1 MPKNVTDTL
10 TLGTAPIGQLL
21 RQYALPAI
29 IAMTASSLYNIVDSV
44 FIGHGVGALAL
55 SGLTVAK
62 PFMDICAAFGSMVG
76 VGASTLVAIKLGQ
89 KDYESAR
96 RVLGNVIVLN
106 ILLSAIVTIIGL
118 IFLDPIL
125 RLFGASDDTLRYAH
139 DYMVPILVCNVMT
152 HIYFGLNNVL
162 RSSGHPRSSMIATIV
177 AVTTN
182 IILDPIFIFGLKM
195 GVRGAAIAT
204 MISQAVAVVW
214 QLTIFLNPKELL
226 HFHRGMW
233 RLDKTIVLDSLTIG
247 LSPFLMNIAHSVVV
261 IIINN
266 QLKSYGGDMAIAAYG
281 VINRVTF
288 VFAMIVMGLNQGMQ
302 PIAGY
307 NYGAKKYDRML
318 SVFRL
323 TAIWATVVTT
333 LVFLLA
339 ELCPTML
346 VELFTHD
353 RALIDM
359 SVPAMR
365 IVLCVF
371 FCTGFQ
377 MVTGNFFTSI
387 GMAGK
392 AIFLS
397 LTRQVLY
404 LIPLTLTLPLLFS
417 VNGVWASLPVSDLL
431 SAITALIMLMVQLRQ
446 FRRAHAAQSA
456 TAQDSALEMTE
467 PEA

>member
-387 GMAGK
+387 GMADK

>member
-1 MPKNVTDTL
+1 
-10 TLGTAPIGQLL
+10 
-21 RQYALPAI
+21 
-29 IAMTASSLYNIVDSV
+29 MTASSLYNIVDSV

-89 KDYESAR
+89 RDYESAR

-106 ILLSAIVTIIGL
+106 ILLSAVVTAVGL
-118 IFLDPIL
+118 LWLDPIL
-125 RLFGASDDTLRYAH
+125 MSFGASPQTLKYAH
-139 DYMVPILVCNVMT
+139 DYMVPILIGNVLT
-152 HIYFGLNNVL
+152 HIYFGLNNML
-162 RSSGHPRSSMIATIV
+162 RSSGHPNASMTATIV
-177 AVTTN
+177 AVVLN
-182 IILDPIFIFGLKM
+182 IALDPVFIFWLDM

-204 MISQAVAVVW
+204 MVSQAVAVLW
-214 QLTIFLNPKELL
+214 QFTIFCNPKEML
-226 HFHRGMW
+226 HFTRKMW
-233 RLDKTIVLDSLTIG
+233 RLDGKIVLDSFAIG
-247 LSPFLMNIAHSVVV
+247 LSPFLMNMAHSVVV
-261 IIINN
+261 IILNN
-266 QLKSYGGDMAIAAYG
+266 QLKRYGGDMAIAAYG

-307 NYGAKKYDRML
+307 NYGAQRYDRML
-318 SVFRL
+318 RVFRL
-323 TAIWATVVTT
+323 TAIWATAVTT
-333 LVFLLA
+333 VVFLLA
-339 ELCPTML
+339 ELCPELMVRMFTREQAL
-346 VELFTHD
+346 VD
-353 RALIDM
+353 I

-397 LTRQVLY
+397 LTRQVLF
-404 LIPLTLTLPLLFS
+404 LIPLALLLPMMWQL
-417 VNGVWASLPVSDLL
+417 NGIWLSLPASDLL
-431 SAITALIMLMVQLRQ
+431 SAVTAVVMLATQLRK
-446 FRRAHAAQSA
+446 FKLP
-456 TAQDSALEMTE
+456 TTNG
-467 PEA
+467 

>member
-353 RALIDM
+353 RVLIDM

>member
-233 RLDKTIVLDSLTIG
+233 RLDKTIVLDSLAIG

-456 TAQDSALEMTE
+456 SAQDSALEMTE

>member
-1 MPKNVTDTL
+1 MNSENKTL
-10 TLGTAPIGQLL
+10 LLGTEPIGKLL

-29 IAMTASSLYNIVDSV
+29 IAMTASSLYNIVDSI

-89 KDYESAR
+89 RDYENAR

-106 ILLSAIVTIIGL
+106 IILGALITVVGLLW
-118 IFLDPIL
+118 LDPIL
-125 RLFGASDDTLRYAH
+125 YAFGASDQTIGYAH
-139 DYMVPILVCNVMT
+139 DYMVPILAGNILT
-152 HIYFGLNNVL
+152 HIYFGLNNML
-162 RSSGHPRSSMIATIV
+162 RSAGHPRSSMTATIV
-177 AVTTN
+177 AVTLN
-182 IILDPIFIFGLKM
+182 IALDPIFIFWLQM
-195 GVRGAAIAT
+195 GVRGAALAT
-204 MISQAVAVVW
+204 MISQAVAVIW
-214 QLTIFLNPKELL
+214 QFTIFCNPKELL
-226 HFHRGMW
+226 HFTKKMW
-233 RLDKTIVLDSLTIG
+233 RLDPKIVGDSIAIG
-247 LSPFLMNIAHSVVV
+247 LSPFLMNLAHSVVV
-261 IIINN
+261 IILNN
-266 QLKSYGGDMAIAAYG
+266 QLKHYGGDMAIAAYG

-307 NYGAKKYDRML
+307 NYGAKRYDRMI

-323 TAIWATVVTT
+323 TALLATAVTT
-333 LVFLLA
+333 IVFLLA
-339 ELCPTML
+339 EICPDLM
-346 VELFTHD
+346 VKLFTHEED
-353 RALIDM
+353 LISM
-359 SVPAMR
+359 TVPAMR

-404 LIPLTLTLPLLFS
+404 LIPLAMFLPLLLNL
-417 VNGVWASLPVSDLL
+417 NGVWFALPLSDLI
-431 SAITALIMLMVQLRQ
+431 SAITAGVMLFYQIRN
-446 FRRAHAAQSA
+446 FR
-456 TAQDSALEMTE
+456 TI
-467 PEA
+467 

>member
-417 VNGVWASLPVSDLL
+417 LNGVWVSLPVSDLL

>member
-387 GMAGK
+387 GMASK

>member
-353 RALIDM
+353 RVLIDM

-404 LIPLTLTLPLLFS
+404 LIPLTVTLPLLFS